1 MTRDRDWLDWERD
14 GQDWPF
20 REASRFTEAGGY
32 RWHVQDLGPPG
43 APCVVLIHG
52 TGAASFSWRNL
63 APLLDNRFRLIIPD
77 LPCHGFTRPT
87 APPDLSLEGMTTS
100 IRSLMNTLS
109 LQPQMIIG
117 HSAGAVIGVSL
128 VSAAKRALQDPLRGS
143 HRILGIN
150 GALKPIRGNRFQ
162 SPMAKALIA
171 TPLSAAMLSMLAKST
186 PLGHNLL
193 TATGSPIDSHGEA
206 IYRRLLGSAG
216 HVRGALGMMASWDLS
231 HLSAM
236 LRRLSTPLD
245 LFAAEDDP
253 MVPAS
258 SSKRAAGLAQHG
270 SLTLT
275 ATGGHLVHECDA
287 DRVRNWI
294 GSVLA
299 NGHSNGAD
307 AA

>member
-14 GQDWPF
+14 GADWPF
-20 REASRFTEAGGY
+20 RNASRFVEVAGY
-32 RWHVQDLGPPG
+32 RWHVQDLGPPN
-43 APCVVLIHG
+43 APCVLLIHG
-52 TGAASFSWRNL
+52 TGAASFSWRNVV
-63 APLLDNRFRLIIPD
+63 PLLENRFRLIVPD

-87 APPDLSLEGMTTS
+87 ATPDLSLEGMTTS
-100 IRSLMNTLS
+100 IRSLLNELAF
-109 LQPQMIIG
+109 QPLTIIG

-128 VSAAKRALQDPLRGS
+128 VSAAQKSMEHGRHS
-143 HRILGIN
+143 HRVLGIN
-150 GALKPIRGNRFQ
+150 GALKPIRGNRVL
-162 SPMAKALIA
+162 SPMAKALFA
-171 TPLSAAMLSMLAKST
+171 NPLSASMFSLLAKST

-193 TATGSPIDSHGEA
+193 TATGSPIDAHGEE

-231 HLSAM
+231 HLNAM
-236 LRRLSTPLD
+236 LRRLPTPLD

-253 MVPAS
+253 MVPAT
-258 SSKRAAGLAQHG
+258 SSKRAAGLAKHG

-275 ATGGHLVHECDA
+275 PKGGHLVHECHPETVVD
-287 DRVRNWI
+287 WI
-294 GSVLA
+294 ETIVS